1 MGSKTKHDKLTD
13 KLYRELK
20 KEKDINWIQ
29 KNVEYDLGECD
40 ILLKK
45 NNQMIY
51 YEIKSNFCRK
61 SYNKGMDQI
70 HRFMEYFPGNIGV
83 FYSPQYTEVI
93 YE

>member
-13 KLYRELK
+13 KIYKELK
-20 KEKDINWIQ
+20 RLNIDWIQ

-40 ILLKK
+40 LLLKID
-45 NNQMIY
+45 NQMIY
-51 YEIKSNFCRK
+51 YEIKSNFSRK
-61 SYNKGMDQI
+61 SYNKGIKQI
-70 HRFMEYFPGNIGV
+70 HRFMNYFPGNIGV